1 MGMAPS
7 QSWDRVKLR
16 WQHALF
22 AVSLALPTVTALS
35 RPGPALG
42 LIVGLAAW
50 YAFWFGWRRDASRAH
65 LPYLIGGS
73 VLWAV
78 LVAMDPALLG
88 VGVAVLIPYCLNR
101 PRWAAVA
108 FVALSAVWLGQR
120 IILGRGLTVPAVLA
134 CVFGLFLAVSAV
146 GYVATLDRE
155 GRQRQRLLDELAAAQ
170 AELAAA
176 ERWTGVLTERQRLS
190 RDIHDTL
197 TQGFASIALL
207 LDAAEDDLPPSGPG
221 ARRVD
226 QALRTA
232 RENLVESRRLIA
244 ALRPARLEG
253 ARLPDAV
260 RQLVADTDL
269 NAHTVITGDPMPLE
283 AAIET
288 HLLRVVQEALTNV
301 HRHAAASEVIV
312 TLSYVDNGIVID
324 VADDGIGIDDA
335 PPGVGL
341 TGMRERMDAIG
352 GTLTVES
359 APGEG
364 TTVALSVQV

>member
-1 MGMAPS
+1 
-7 QSWDRVKLR
+7 
-16 WQHALF
+16 
-22 AVSLALPTVTALS
+22 
-35 RPGPALG
+35 
-42 LIVGLAAW
+42 
-50 YAFWFGWRRDASRAH
+50 
-65 LPYLIGGS
+65 
-73 VLWAV
+73 
-78 LVAMDPALLG
+78 
-88 VGVAVLIPYCLNR
+88 
-101 PRWAAVA
+101 
-108 FVALSAVWLGQR
+108 
-120 IILGRGLTVPAVLA
+120 
-134 CVFGLFLAVSAV
+134 VFGLFLAVSAV
-146 GYVATLDRE
+146 GYLATLDRE
-155 GRQRQRLLDELAAAQ
+155 GRRRQRLLDELAAAQ

-207 LDAAEDDLPPSGPG
+207 LDAARDDLPSSGPG